1 MTKKLSFTTTGCWDD
16 AQGFG
21 CASLGLAGICGN
33 DRNYVL
39 TLPWELEAVEFSGT
53 YQQILEQVDAMPHKE
68 QVQAAILVF
77 GNAGGENEFLVK
89 LQQRITCPVVGGGA
103 AIDFATSRKG
113 LIPGGKEAALLLI
126 TDERYT
132 YRTETKCVHDQI
144 LETCTLTLEDPRTA
158 KTINGED
165 AVVFYN
171 RKRQELGLGE
181 GDFEHLTLS
190 DKDHVNAHL
199 SISDGKL
206 RSGRDLHQTMLLR
219 YVAHEKVYPTIREFY
234 DDPNALICG
243 CAGLSGILDKPLD
256 TTSAGLFLFGEVC
269 MAGGRGEFGN
279 LMLSKLQIL
288 PK

>member
-1 MTKKLSFTTTGCWDD
+1 MMKRLSFTTTGCWDNTE
-16 AQGFG
+16 GFG

-33 DRNYVL
+33 DQNRVL
-39 TLPWELEAVEFSGT
+39 TLPWELEAEELAGT
-53 YQQILEQVDAMPHKE
+53 YEEILAGVEALPRKDR
-68 QVQAAILVF
+68 VQAAIVVF
-77 GNAGGENEFLVK
+77 GNAGGENVFLEDLQK
-89 LQQRITCPVVGGGA
+89 LLRCPMVGGGA
-103 AIDFATSRKG
+103 AIDFASGRKG
-113 LIPGGKEAALLLI
+113 LIPGGKEAAVLLI
-126 TDERYT
+126 TDDRYDYKT
-132 YRTETKCVHDQI
+132 QTKCVHDRI
-144 LETCTLTLEDPRTA
+144 LEECVLTLENPRTA

-171 RKRQELGLGE
+171 RKRQALGLTD

-206 RSGRDLHQTMLLR
+206 RSGRDLRERMLLR
-219 YVAHEKVYPTIREFY
+219 CVDHEKVYDSIREFY
-234 DDPNALICG
+234 DDPSALVCG

-256 TTSAGLFLFGEVC
+256 TVSAGLFLFGEVC
-269 MAGGRGEFGN
+269 MAGGRAEFGN